1 MGVIKLNPEII
12 IVIAG
17 GNVVAIATAG
27 EENITVRII
36 DLDVKKVGGEPVTDL
51 APDIYGVNME
61 EYTKEI
67 MED

>member
-1 MGVIKLNPEII
+1 MNPEIA
-12 IVIAG
+12 IVIEG
-17 GNVVAIATAG
+17 GLVIGIATAG

-36 DLDVKKVGGEPVTDL
+36 DLDVKKVGGEPVIDY

-61 EYTKEI
+61 EYTKEM